1 MCCKTSR
8 ELQYKSLS
16 WVWEVYRKNPVQMV
30 IAWHHEACR
39 VMPDCNPEGR
49 ILLSTP
55 HTHNR
60 IFLLHTFH
68 FCRFFLKNK
77 AVGSIADVRH
87 IVMIIITL
95 TFSDVIT
102 FSDVK
107 LNGGVRDVLYNQ
119 CTSNT

>member
-1 MCCKTSR
+1 MKLA
-8 ELQYKSLS
+8 ELCQT
-16 WVWEVYRKNPVQMV
+16 V
-30 IAWHHEACR
+30 ILRDGFYCL
-39 VMPDCNPEGR
+39 P
-49 ILLSTP
+49 LTP
-55 HTHNR
+55 
-60 IFLLHTFH
+60 IIESFYCIPFISVD
-68 FCRFFLKNK
+68 FFFKNK
-77 AVGSIADVRH
+77 AVDSIADVRH